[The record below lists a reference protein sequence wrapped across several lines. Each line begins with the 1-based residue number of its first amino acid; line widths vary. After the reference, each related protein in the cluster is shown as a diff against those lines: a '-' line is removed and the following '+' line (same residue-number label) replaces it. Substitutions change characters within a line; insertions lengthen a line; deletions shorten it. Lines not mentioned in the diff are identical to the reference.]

1 MIVAMRELRTTN
13 ASCLVIAGV
22 LLSACQTLSGY
33 PTSVQ
38 DDTAVISAAQ
48 PYFSPNVR
56 TIGESPSDSDRGG
69 LTQRQYRD
77 IVVYRQLEAI
87 DLRYYEFEA
96 SLTSTYNTL
105 DVAADLAVLVLSGFG
120 ATTGGAA
127 TKAALAAASAGIVG
141 AKTVVQTDIFYQ
153 KTLPALIVQ
162 MRALRQAAL
171 VTIKSGLATDVS
183 KYSIDQAMSDVKTY
197 YIAGTLPSAIS
208 QVTAQAAAGLDA
220 ANKKLDLVRDATFRQ
235 GFQQTS
241 SLLDRVIQLTPD
253 QALVVAKRLRDGLR
267 GSSFCQEE
275 GLHLNVRASIGV
287 ATYPHDGRSAHDV
300 IRQADGVMY
309 MVKNSTRDNIG
320 VAQRGMLQE

>member
-1 MIVAMRELRTTN
+1 MIVEIRNSRPVN
-13 ASCLVIAGV
+13 VSCLFIACI
-22 LLSACQTLSGY
+22 LLTACQTLSGY
-33 PTSVQ
+33 PTPVQ
-38 DDTAVISAAQ
+38 DDAAVISADQ

-56 TIGESPSDSDRGG
+56 SIGESPSDSDRGG

-77 IVVYRQLEAI
+77 MVVYRQLEAI

-141 AKTVVQTDIFYQ
+141 AKTVVQTDLFYQ

-162 MRALRQAAL
+162 MRASRQAAL
-171 VTIKSGLATDVS
+171 ATIKSGLATDVS

-197 YIAGTLPSAIS
+197 YVAGTLPSAIS
-208 QVTAQAAAGLDA
+208 QVTVQAAANLDA
-220 ANKKLDLVRDATFRQ
+220 ANKKLDLIRDATFKQ

-241 SLLDRVIQLTPD
+241 SLLDRVTSLS
-253 QALVVAKRLRDGLR
+253 G
-267 GSSFCQEE
+267 
-275 GLHLNVRASIGV
+275 
-287 ATYPHDGRSAHDV
+287 
-300 IRQADGVMY
+300 
-309 MVKNSTRDNIG
+309 
-320 VAQRGMLQE
+320 

>member
-1 MIVAMRELRTTN
+1 
-13 ASCLVIAGV
+13 
-22 LLSACQTLSGY
+22 
-33 PTSVQ
+33 
-38 DDTAVISAAQ
+38 
-48 PYFSPNVR
+48 VR
-56 TIGESPSDSDRGG
+56 SIGESPSDSDRGG

-127 TKAALAAASAGIVG
+127 TKAASAGIVG

-153 KTLPALIVQ
+153 ETLPALVVQ
-162 MRALRQAAL
+162 MRASRQAAL

-208 QVTAQAAAGLDA
+208 QVTAQAAASLYA

-253 QALVVAKRLRDGLR
+253 QALVDASTARLTI
-267 GSSFCQEE
+267 S
-275 GLHLNVRASIGV
+275 RAQLPNLPR
-287 ATYPHDGRSAHDV
+287 AACRLAPF
-300 IRQADGVMY
+300 
-309 MVKNSTRDNIG
+309 
-320 VAQRGMLQE
+320 